1 MNCFYKYYKKITLSL
16 CFIYLSLLGNMVYIQ
31 SFSNKINIL
40 DNMCSDSKSLIES
53 DIHIF
58 NNYIDKYRKTYDLY
72 SSEYWYRYN
81 IYLLNKNYINN
92 FNSLNKSYKLGINK
106 FADMSKLEFKEKYL
120 GFNMKQKWISNYNV
134 SNIKIPNSL
143 DWRSMGAV
151 TNIKNQ
157 KQCGSCWAFSAVGTI
172 EGQHAIK
179 IGNLVS
185 LSEQNL
191 VDCDNSSFGCEGG
204 WPDKAIEYV
213 INNSGIDTELSYPYV
228 AEQQECSYS
237 NNTIGATV
245 SNVVR
250 LPQADMNALYD
261 ALGTIGPISV
271 AIDAEDDFQMY
282 SSGIYSS
289 STCST
294 DSLDH
299 AVLAVGYGISF
310 NKKKY
315 IIVKNSWG
323 SDWGMNGYIY
333 MSADIP
339 NMCGIAE
346 NACYSNVTV

>member
-1 MNCFYKYYKKITLSL
+1 MNVLKKEQHKIIGGSILKESVSKTR
-16 CFIYLSLLGNMVYIQ
+16 LLKLINKVPSVDYNPYSEVVGTISHLYSQPYFNIQ
-31 SFSNKINIL
+31 SIL
-40 DNMCSDSKSLIES
+40 SQL
-53 DIHIF
+53 H
-58 NNYIDKYRKTYDLY
+58 
-72 SSEYWYRYN
+72 
-81 IYLLNKNYINN
+81 
-92 FNSLNKSYKLGINK
+92 
-106 FADMSKLEFKEKYL
+106 
-120 GFNMKQKWISNYNV
+120 YNV

-191 VDCDNSSFGCEGG
+191 VDCDNPSFGCEGG

-250 LPQADMNALYD
+250 LPQADLNALYD

-271 AIDAEDDFQMY
+271 AIDAEDDFQLY
-282 SSGIYSS
+282 SSGIYNSS
-289 STCST
+289 SCST

-299 AVLAVGYGISF
+299 AVLAIGYGISF